1 MYVFDKLQPRENV
14 TGGTVGSARIAL
26 SRKYIRNSTLK
37 SDVVKRCGIF
47 DKVDLIDEIKS

>member
-26 SRKYIRNSTLK
+26 SRKYIKNSTLK